1 MGYDTNPR
9 HHKPRFPH
17 SSFFA
22 PSYKL
27 LFPELKCHW
36 SRSDQYLP
44 YSGNVG
50 SAADELIASKY
61 TCENIDTHQN
71 MTKSKRMFAEMLVQA
86 RGHGD
91 ADEMAKTMSLVDII
105 YEIKKEELKKMDPS
119 STEESPPPVV
129 DEKKEPEPVEEKK
142 EEEPVVIVKI
152 KDFWSRLTHDSDT
165 D

>member
-1 MGYDTNPR
+1 MLAVTWQHR
-9 HHKPRFPH
+9 
-17 SSFFA
+17 
-22 PSYKL
+22 
-27 LFPELKCHW
+27 
-36 SRSDQYLP
+36 
-44 YSGNVG
+44 GNVSICDG
-50 SAADELIASKY
+50 NELSASEY

-105 YEIKKEELKKMDPS
+105 YEIKKEELKKA
-119 STEESPPPVV
+119 ESPPPVV
-129 DEKKEPEPVEEKK
+129 EEKESPPPPV
-142 EEEPVVIVKI
+142 EEEPVVEKKAEPSSPVMKI

>member
-1 MGYDTNPR
+1 MLAVTWQR
-9 HHKPRFPH
+9 R
-17 SSFFA
+17 
-22 PSYKL
+22 
-27 LFPELKCHW
+27 
-36 SRSDQYLP
+36 
-44 YSGNVG
+44 GNVSICDG
-50 SAADELIASKY
+50 NELIASEY

-105 YEIKKEELKKMDPS
+105 YEIKKEELKKVEPS
-119 STEESPPPVV
+119 SPKVEPEKESPPPVV
-129 DEKKEPEPVEEKK
+129 EEKEAEK
-142 EEEPVVIVKI
+142 SPGTEEEPVVIMKI